1 MVDPIATLLGAGDPY
16 PGLKSPS
23 STQDKQTMDMIDIT
37 LPDASVRRIES
48 GKTPYDLAAS
58 IGPRLAA
65 AAVAARVDGALRDLA
80 TPLTQACK
88 VEILTFKDPATLVLL
103 RHSTAHLMAAAVQ
116 ELYPGTK
123 VSIGPAI
130 ENGFYYDF
138 DMPRPLTV
146 EDLPKV
152 EKRMAE
158 LVAQGDAFTRV
169 ELSAADAIAK
179 FEGQGETYKVEII
192 RDLQAAEVTEV
203 SCYRVGDFED
213 LCRGPH
219 IFNSRQ
225 AAAFKLL
232 SVAGAYWRG
241 DESNKMLTRVYG
253 TAFPTQAELDAHLK
267 QIEEAKK
274 RDHRRLGK
282 DLDLFSFQEEAGPG
296 LVYWHPKGAM
306 VRKLIEDFWRDEHI
320 KAGYNFVYS
329 PHIGRA
335 HLWQTSGHLDN
346 YKESMYAPM
355 EIDGQDYYI
364 KPMNCPFHIL
374 MYKNSMRS
382 YRDLP
387 LRMAELG
394 TVYRYERS
402 GTLHGL
408 MRVRGFTQD
417 DSHIFVTE
425 EMLTEEIVRVVK
437 FIRHMLMAFG
447 FSEFEVFVSTRPKDS
462 IGDAAWWEKATDALK
477 QALDSAQWPYQID
490 EGGGAFYGP
499 KIDFKIK
506 DSIGR
511 TWQCSTLQVDPNLPE
526 RFELEYVA
534 SDGTRKRPIM
544 LHRALLGSLE
554 RFFGILVEHYA
565 GAFPAWLAPVQVRIL
580 TISSDVEPYAT
591 ELLERLRGEG
601 FRVEADRGNDKI
613 NAKVR
618 QAQIEKIPFSLVLGR
633 KEAES
638 GQVAIRR
645 WGSQNSPV
653 MGVDAFIALLKAEV
667 QTKSKQP

>member
-1 MVDPIATLLGAGDPY
+1 MPL
-16 PGLKSPS
+16 
-23 STQDKQTMDMIDIT
+23 IDIT
-37 LPDASVRRIES
+37 LPDGSIKQMES
-48 GKTPYDLAAS
+48 GSTVMDLAAA
-58 IGPRLAA
+58 IGPRLALATVAGKVDGKLVDASARLEA
-65 AAVAARVDGALRDLA
+65 AA
-80 TPLTQACK
+80 K
-88 VEILTFKDPATLVLL
+88 VEIVTLKSPEALEII
-103 RHSTAHLMAAAVQ
+103 RHSAAHLMAAAVQ

-123 VSIGPAI
+123 VTIGPAI
-130 ENGFYYDF
+130 ESGFYYDF
-138 DMPRPLTV
+138 DMPKPLTDD
-146 EDLPKV
+146 ELPAV

-158 LVAQGDAFTRV
+158 LIAKGDAFTRR
-169 ELSAADAIAK
+169 ELPAAEAVAL
-179 FEGQGETYKVEII
+179 FEGKGESYKAEII
-192 RDLQAAEVTEV
+192 RDLGAPTV
-203 SCYRVGDFED
+203 SCYKVGGFDD

-219 IFNSRQ
+219 IPTSKLVP
-225 AAAFKLL
+225 AFKLL

-241 DESNKMLTRVYG
+241 DEKNKMLTRVYG
-253 TAFPTQAELDAHLK
+253 TAFASQADLDAHLK
-267 QIEEAKK
+267 QVDEAKK
-274 RDHRRLGK
+274 RDHRRLGRE
-282 DLDLFSFQEEAGPG
+282 LDLFSFQDEAGPG

-320 KAGYNFVYS
+320 AAGYNFVYS

-335 HLWQTSGHLDN
+335 HLWETSGHLEN

-355 EIDGQDYYI
+355 QIDEQDYYL

-374 MYKNSMRS
+374 MYKNSLHS
-382 YRDLP
+382 YRELP

-425 EMLTEEIVRVVK
+425 EQLTEEITRVVK
-437 FIRHMLMAFG
+437 FIRHMLSSFG
-447 FSEFEVFVSTRPKDS
+447 FTEFEVFVSTRPKDS
-462 IGDAAWWEKATDALK
+462 IGDAAWWDKATGALK
-477 QALDSAQWPYQID
+477 QALEAADWPYQID

-526 RFELEYVA
+526 RFKLEYNA
-534 SDGTRKRPIM
+534 ADGTRKRPIM

-565 GAFPAWLAPVQVRIL
+565 GAFPAWLAPLQARVL
-580 TISSDVEPYAT
+580 TITGDADAYAQSVVEK
-591 ELLERLRGEG
+591 LRAAGL
-601 FRVEADRGNDKI
+601 RVEADTSSDKI

-618 QAQIEKIPFSLVLGR
+618 QAQVDKIPYSLVVGK

-638 GQVAIRR
+638 GQVALRR
-645 WGSQNSPV
+645 RASMDNLV
-653 MGVDAFIALLKAEV
+653 MGLDEFIAMAKLEVAE
-667 QTKSKQP
+667 KR

>member
-1 MVDPIATLLGAGDPY
+1 MP
-16 PGLKSPS
+16 
-23 STQDKQTMDMIDIT
+23 QIDIT
-37 LPDASVRRIES
+37 LPDGSIRPVEAGS
-48 GKTPYDLAAS
+48 TLADLAAA
-58 IGPRLAA
+58 IGPRLAQ
-65 AAVAARVDGALRDLA
+65 AAVAGKLDGRLCDLSTRLEA
-80 TPLTQACK
+80 PTKA
-88 VEILTFKDPATLVLL
+88 EILTFKSPETLEVL

-116 ELYPGTK
+116 SLYPGTK
-123 VSIGPAI
+123 VTIGPAI

-138 DMPRPLTV
+138 EMAKPLTD
-146 EDLPKV
+146 EDLPAI
-152 EKRMAE
+152 EKKMAA
-158 LVAQGDAFTRV
+158 LIAQDDAFVRS
-169 ELSAADAIAK
+169 EMSAEEATKK
-179 FEGQGETYKVEII
+179 FEGMGESYKSEII
-192 RDLQAAEVTEV
+192 RDLGASTV
-203 SCYRVGDFED
+203 SCYKVGGFDD

-219 IFNSRQ
+219 IAHSKQ
-225 AAAFKLL
+225 VPAFKLL

-241 DESNKMLTRVYG
+241 DERNKMLTRVYG
-253 TAFPTQAELDAHLK
+253 TAFASQADLDAHLL
-267 QIEEAKK
+267 QVEEAKK

-282 DLDLFSFQEEAGPG
+282 ELDLFSFQEEAGPG

-306 VRKLIEDFWRDEHI
+306 VRSLIEDFWKQEHI
-320 KAGYNFVYS
+320 KAGYGFVNS

-335 HLWQTSGHLDN
+335 HLWQTSGHLEN
-346 YKESMYAPM
+346 YKDGMYAPM
-355 EIDGQDYYI
+355 KIDGQDYYI

-374 MYKNSMRS
+374 IYKNSMHS

-408 MRVRGFTQD
+408 FRVRGFTQD

-437 FIRHMLMAFG
+437 FIRHMLKSFG

-462 IGDAAWWEKATDALK
+462 IGEAEWWDKATNALK
-477 QALDSAQWPYQID
+477 AALDSAEWPYQID

-526 RFELEYVA
+526 RFKLEYVA
-534 SDGTRKRPIM
+534 SDGSRKRPIM

-565 GAFPAWLAPVQVRIL
+565 GAFPVWLAPVQARVLSI
-580 TISSDVEPYAT
+580 TEEAKPYA
-591 ELLERLRGEG
+591 ESVLQRLQAAGL
-601 FRVEADRGNDKI
+601 RVELDASGEKI

-618 QAQIEKIPFSLVLGR
+618 QAQLDKVPYSLVVGK

-638 GQVAIRR
+638 GQVALRR
-645 WGSQNSPV
+645 RASMDNTV
-653 MGVDAFIALLKAEV
+653 MGLDDFLTLAAQEV
-667 QTKSKQP
+667 ASKQ